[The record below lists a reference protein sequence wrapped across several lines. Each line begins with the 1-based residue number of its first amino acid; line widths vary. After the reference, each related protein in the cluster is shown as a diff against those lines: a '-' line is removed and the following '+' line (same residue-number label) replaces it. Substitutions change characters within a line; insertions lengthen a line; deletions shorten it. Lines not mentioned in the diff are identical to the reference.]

1 MEKLSWLF
9 VVCFGLLSL
18 YNFLQVQE
26 LRESRLQD
34 SSEISKEDGKQ
45 RHRRD
50 LEENEE
56 EDIWRF
62 IFNREKFTKLI
73 RRISNETYQDEI
85 IRSLAKF
92 VPTER
97 LCKDFVANCR
107 SKECQEKDYTIKT
120 EHSKSSLESE
130 KKRKCLRGPP
140 GPPGPQGPRGPGLES
155 PKLVSNS
162 LNHGL
167 VNITKSKTFECV
179 FYGNPIPEVSWESS
193 AKDFEISSV
202 PNKEKSKI
210 KTQLIVY
217 NTSWSDQ
224 GPVKCSARSILGEA
238 SHSGDLTVLSKPII
252 QNQKTLVFVP
262 QGIKFRFPSCEVRS
276 NPPAKITWKRIFWS
290 MPAGR
295 FEVQANTLTIGN
307 VQFSDEGF
315 YACEAEN
322 FLGKDKNTLQLKV
335 KAFEMQKTSVSSI
348 NIYPSEIANI
358 SCSAL
363 GNAVKMDGK
372 IAKAGAAVD
381 YKVDRSADNNT
392 ITVTASVKEKGT
404 YVCSISN
411 AEETLEVAVLVNYV
425 EFGAWSSWSK
435 CNCDESTTKTRSRNC
450 QNESPMRKCRVPKKE
465 TTSCA
470 CTCKTGWKK
479 KSNRC
484 YAEIKARNTWNFAEL
499 FCQSKGGH
507 LVSISNSTEKD
518 NVYLTYRGTPN
529 VWIGLSFETEWQW
542 SDGSKVVY
550 YHNLQKSRS
559 GSGRKKCVSFKDG
572 GSSWALQNCDQR
584 FIFVCEASMQDN
596 LPI

>member
-9 VVCFGLLSL
+9 VFCFGLLSL

-26 LRESRLQD
+26 LRENRLQD
-34 SSEISKEDGKQ
+34 SSEISNEDGKQ
-45 RHRRD
+45 RYRRD

-97 LCKDFVANCR
+97 LCKDFVENCR
-107 SKECQEKDYTIKT
+107 SKAEFQEKDYIIKT
-120 EHSKSSLESE
+120 EHSKSGLESE
-130 KKRKCLRGPP
+130 KNRKFLRGPPGPP

-202 PNKEKSKI
+202 LNKEKSEI
-210 KTQLIVY
+210 KTQLVVY

-238 SHSGDLTVLSKPII
+238 SHSGNLTVLSKPVI
-252 QNQKTLVFVP
+252 QNQKTLVFAP
-262 QGIKFRFPSCEVRS
+262 QGINFRFPPCEVRS

-307 VQFSDEGF
+307 LQFSDEGF
-315 YACEAEN
+315 YVCEAEN
-322 FLGKDKNTLQLKV
+322 FLGKDKSTLQLKV

-372 IAKAGAAVD
+372 ITKAGAAVD

-392 ITVTASVKEKGT
+392 ITVIASVKEKGA

-411 AEETLEVAVLVNYV
+411 AEETLEVAVLVHYV
-425 EFGAWSSWSK
+425 ELGAWSSWS
-435 CNCDESTTKTRSRNC
+435 CNCESRKKTRNRIC
-450 QNESPMRKCRVPKKE
+450 QNESPMKKCRARKKE
-465 TTSCA
+465 TTSCI
-470 CTCKTGWKK
+470 CTCKNGWKK
-479 KSNRC
+479 KSNPLLC
-484 YAEIKARNTWNFAEL
+484 
-499 FCQSKGGH
+499 
-507 LVSISNSTEKD
+507 
-518 NVYLTYRGTPN
+518 
-529 VWIGLSFETEWQW
+529 
-542 SDGSKVVY
+542 
-550 YHNLQKSRS
+550 
-559 GSGRKKCVSFKDG
+559 
-572 GSSWALQNCDQR
+572 
-584 FIFVCEASMQDN
+584 
-596 LPI
+596 